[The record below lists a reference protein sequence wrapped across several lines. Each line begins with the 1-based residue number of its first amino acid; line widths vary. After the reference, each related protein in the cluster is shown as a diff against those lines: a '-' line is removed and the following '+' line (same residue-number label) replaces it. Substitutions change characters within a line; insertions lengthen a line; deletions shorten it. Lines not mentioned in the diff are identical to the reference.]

1 MTTPPTRES
10 PGPGD
15 RAVVAVD
22 VGGTMIKSGVF
33 GAEGFHRIAV
43 RPTGR
48 ERGTGAVLAEIA
60 DVIDEMRDTAADIGA
75 DVDSAAVAIPGLVD
89 EAAGVGRLSVTFG
102 WHDLPLAERLSDVP
116 FPVVVRHDVRSAAR
130 AEVRAGAAAG
140 ATSALVVVIG
150 TGIAAT
156 MLDGGDVVTGAT
168 ERAGEIGQVAV
179 VDPIDGRSVTL
190 EQLSSARAV
199 ADRYRQ
205 RSGDRTATA
214 ADVVAR
220 ASAGDEVAAAVWSEA
235 IGGLADV
242 LGAAVALADPDVVVL
257 GGGISRAGVD
267 LLDPLRTAIDERLGW
282 RPVPPLRSG
291 RFADRAGLA
300 GAALAAADLAS
311 PPIVIGAALEELAAA
326 ELPPAVAAD
335 RLGSRP

>member
-1 MTTPPTRES
+1 MS
-10 PGPGD
+10 A

-22 VGGTMIKSGVF
+22 VGGTMIKSGLF
-33 GAEGFHRIAV
+33 GADGLHRIAV

-48 ERGTGAVLAEIA
+48 ERGIPAVLAEIA
-60 DVIDEMRDTAADIGA
+60 DVIDEARAAAAATDTEVEAAT
-75 DVDSAAVAIPGLVD
+75 VAIPGLVD
-89 EAAGVGRLSVTFG
+89 EAAGIVGLSVTFG
-102 WHDLPLAERLSDVP
+102 WHDLPLAERLSDAP

-130 AEVRAGAAAG
+130 AEGRAGAATG
-140 ATSALVVVIG
+140 AASALVVVIG

-156 MLDGGDVVTGAT
+156 MLTAGDVVEGAT

-179 VDPIDGRSVTL
+179 VDPASGLAVTL

-205 RSGDRTATA
+205 RSGDLAATA

-220 ASAGDEVAAAVWSEA
+220 AGAGDEVAAAVWAEA

-242 LGAAVALADPDVVVL
+242 LAAAVALADPEVVVL
-257 GGGISRAGVD
+257 GGGISRAGSA
-267 LLDPLRTAIDERLGW
+267 LLDPLRSAIDERLGW
-282 RPVPPLRSG
+282 RPVPPLRTG

-300 GAALAAADLAS
+300 GAALAAAGLVS
-311 PPIVIGAALEELAAA
+311 PPIAIEPALDELAAR
-326 ELPPAVAAD
+326 ELPVVTTQRRA
-335 RLGSRP
+335 GSHP